1 VPTPLHVCPT
11 QDRPTIMEKSHAP
24 VINPELWPAE
34 ITRPLVPTLYAN
46 RAALP
51 RAISPSL

>member
-1 VPTPLHVCPT
+1 MRKLQARDAPL
-11 QDRPTIMEKSHAP
+11 
-24 VINPELWPAE
+24 INPHGMRNYLAF
-34 ITRPLVPTLYAN
+34 RFQTLYAN

>member
-1 VPTPLHVCPT
+1 
-11 QDRPTIMEKSHAP
+11 MEKSHAP
-24 VINPELWPAE
+24 MIDLGPHSIQKSPA
-34 ITRPLVPTLYAN
+34 RWFQTLYAK